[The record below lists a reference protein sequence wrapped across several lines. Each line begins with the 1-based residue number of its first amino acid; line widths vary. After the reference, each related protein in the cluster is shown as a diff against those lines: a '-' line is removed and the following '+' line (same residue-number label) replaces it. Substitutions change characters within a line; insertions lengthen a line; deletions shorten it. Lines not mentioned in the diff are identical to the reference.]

1 MTKQI
6 EDALDSRPFQKKGVE
21 FCIKNK
27 KAIIADQPGL
37 GKTIQAIAAVQQ
49 AGITGTILVIAPKT
63 AAYVT
68 WPAEIKR
75 WTDEPVTII
84 GGKLSPKMRKQ
95 RLKRLMQWNE
105 NAVDKR
111 GWVIICMMITER
123 K

>member
-6 EDALDSRPFQKKGVE
+6 EDALNSRPFQKKGVE

-68 WPAEIKR
+68 WPAIA
-75 WTDEPVTII
+75 IFNY
-84 GGKLSPKMRKQ
+84 L
-95 RLKRLMQWNE
+95 LKRKM
-105 NAVDKR
+105 
-111 GWVIICMMITER
+111 IICTCMKSHI
-123 K
+123 